1 MELRQLRSFIAVA
14 EDGIISRAAQKLHL
28 TQSALSRQIKALE
41 ETLGVTLLERSAH
54 SIKLTHEGE
63 ILLKEGRG
71 VLERADSAILKV
83 RSAGKTV
90 LLRVG
95 YAPTLTS
102 GMLPL
107 AISAF
112 TQKHPRV
119 RVELLDLSSTEMRTG
134 LHQGTLDITVTV
146 KPARLDDTL
155 YWEPLH
161 QEAWRVAMSRN
172 HPLNAKKTISPSD
185 LDDARMVLF
194 SQQEYPEYWQR
205 VTSWFKGHGMNALI
219 AGEYDGA
226 NSLVSAIEAG
236 LGVALVVERIACSF
250 PRLSLKPLTP
260 EPEPVC
266 IAAGLSAARRGDP
279 ILQVFVAELKRAAKD
294 PTLQHQTRVN

>member
-14 EDGIISRAAQKLHL
+14 EDGVISRAAQRLHL

-41 ETLGVTLLERSAH
+41 EDLGVTLLERSAH
-54 SIKLTHEGE
+54 SVKLTQEGE
-63 ILLKEGRG
+63 VLLKEGRG
-71 VLERADSAILKV
+71 VLERADAAVTKV
-83 RSAGKTV
+83 RASGKAV

-95 YAPTLTS
+95 YAPTLTA
-102 GMLPL
+102 GILPL

-134 LHQGTLDITVTV
+134 LDQGSLDVVMTV
-146 KPARLDDTL
+146 KPAKLDEAIH
-155 YWEPLH
+155 WESLL
-161 QEAWRVAMSRN
+161 QEAWCVAMSPN
-172 HPLNAKKTISPSD
+172 HPLNAKKSIAPAH
-185 LDDARMVLF
+185 LDGARMVLF

-226 NSLVSAIEAG
+226 NSLASAIEAG
-236 LGVALVVERIACSF
+236 LGVALVVERMACSF
-250 PRLSLKPLTP
+250 PRLSLKPLKP

-266 IAAGLSAARRGDP
+266 IAAGVAAARRSDV
-279 ILQVFVAELKRAAKD
+279 ILQVFVEELKRAAKESAR
-294 PTLQHQTRVN
+294 RV

>member
-14 EDGIISRAAQKLHL
+14 EDGVISRAAQRLHL

-41 ETLGVTLLERSAH
+41 EDLGVTLLERSAH
-54 SIKLTHEGE
+54 SVKLTQEGE
-63 ILLKEGRG
+63 VLLKEGRG
-71 VLERADSAILKV
+71 VLERADAAVTKV
-83 RSAGKTV
+83 RASGKAV

-95 YAPTLTS
+95 YAPTLTA
-102 GMLPL
+102 GILPL

-134 LHQGTLDITVTV
+134 LDQGSLDVVMTV
-146 KPARLDDTL
+146 KPAKLDEAIH
-155 YWEPLH
+155 WESLL
-161 QEAWRVAMSRN
+161 QEAWCVAMSPN
-172 HPLNAKKTISPSD
+172 HPLNANKSIAPAH
-185 LDDARMVLF
+185 LDGARMVLF

-226 NSLVSAIEAG
+226 NSLASAIEAG
-236 LGVALVVERIACSF
+236 LGVALVVERMACSF
-250 PRLSLKPLTP
+250 PRLSLKPLKP

-266 IAAGLSAARRGDP
+266 IAAGVAAARRSDV
-279 ILQVFVAELKRAAKD
+279 ILQVFVEELKRAAKESAR
-294 PTLQHQTRVN
+294 RV

>member
-14 EDGIISRAAQKLHL
+14 EDGVISRAAQRLHL

-41 ETLGVTLLERSAH
+41 EDLGVTLLERSAH
-54 SIKLTHEGE
+54 SVKLTQEGE
-63 ILLKEGRG
+63 VLLKEGRG
-71 VLERADSAILKV
+71 VLERADAAVTKV
-83 RSAGKTV
+83 RASGKAV

-95 YAPTLTS
+95 YAPTLTA
-102 GMLPL
+102 GILPL

-134 LHQGTLDITVTV
+134 LDQGSLDVVMTV
-146 KPARLDDTL
+146 KPAKLDEAIH
-155 YWEPLH
+155 WESLL
-161 QEAWRVAMSRN
+161 QEAWCVAMSPN
-172 HPLNAKKTISPSD
+172 HPLNANKSIAPAH
-185 LDDARMVLF
+185 LDGARMVLF

-205 VTSWFKGHGMNALI
+205 VTSWFKSHGMNALI

-226 NSLVSAIEAG
+226 NSLASAIEAG
-236 LGVALVVERIACSF
+236 LGVALVVERMACSF
-250 PRLSLKPLTP
+250 PRLSLKPLKP

-266 IAAGLSAARRGDP
+266 IAAGVAAARRSDV
-279 ILQVFVAELKRAAKD
+279 ILQVFVEELKRAAKESAR
-294 PTLQHQTRVN
+294 RV

>member
-14 EDGIISRAAQKLHL
+14 EDGVISRAAQRLHL

-41 ETLGVTLLERSAH
+41 EDLGVTLLERSAH
-54 SIKLTHEGE
+54 SVKLTQEGE
-63 ILLKEGRG
+63 VLLKEGRG
-71 VLERADSAILKV
+71 VLERADAAVTKV
-83 RSAGKTV
+83 RAAGKAV

-95 YAPTLTS
+95 YAPTLTA
-102 GMLPL
+102 GILPL

-134 LHQGTLDITVTV
+134 LDQGSLDVVMTV
-146 KPARLDDTL
+146 KPAKLDESIH
-155 YWEPLH
+155 WESLL
-161 QEAWRVAMSRN
+161 QEAWCVAMSPN
-172 HPLNAKKTISPSD
+172 HPLNAKKSISPAL
-185 LDDARMVLF
+185 LDGARMVLF

-226 NSLVSAIEAG
+226 NSLASAIEAG
-236 LGVALVVERIACSF
+236 LGVALVVERMACSF
-250 PRLSLKPLTP
+250 PRLSLKPLKP

-266 IAAGLSAARRGDP
+266 IAAGVSAARRSDV
-279 ILQVFVAELKRAAKD
+279 ILQVFVEELKRAAKESA
-294 PTLQHQTRVN
+294 RRF

>member
-14 EDGIISRAAQKLHL
+14 EDGVISRAAQRLHL

-41 ETLGVTLLERSAH
+41 EDLGVTLLERSAH
-54 SIKLTHEGE
+54 SVKLTQEGE
-63 ILLKEGRG
+63 VLLKEGRG
-71 VLERADSAILKV
+71 VLERADAAVTKV
-83 RSAGKTV
+83 RAAGKAV

-95 YAPTLTS
+95 YAPTLTA
-102 GMLPL
+102 GILPL

-134 LHQGTLDITVTV
+134 LDQGSLDVVMTV
-146 KPARLDDTL
+146 KPAKLDESIH
-155 YWEPLH
+155 WESLL
-161 QEAWRVAMSRN
+161 QEAWCVAMSPN
-172 HPLNAKKTISPSD
+172 HPLNAKKSISPAL
-185 LDDARMVLF
+185 LDGARMVLF

-205 VTSWFKGHGMNALI
+205 VTSWFKCHGMNALI

-226 NSLVSAIEAG
+226 NSLASAIEAG
-236 LGVALVVERIACSF
+236 LGVALVVERMACSF
-250 PRLSLKPLTP
+250 PRLSLKPLKP

-266 IAAGLSAARRGDP
+266 IAAGVSATRRSDV
-279 ILQVFVAELKRAAKD
+279 ILQVFVEELKRAAKESAR
-294 PTLQHQTRVN
+294 RV

>member
-14 EDGIISRAAQKLHL
+14 EDGVISRAAQRLHL

-41 ETLGVTLLERSAH
+41 EDLGVTLLERSAH
-54 SIKLTHEGE
+54 SVKLTQEGE
-63 ILLKEGRG
+63 VLLKEGRG
-71 VLERADSAILKV
+71 VLERADAAVTKV
-83 RSAGKTV
+83 RAAGKAV

-95 YAPTLTS
+95 YAPTLTA
-102 GMLPL
+102 GILPL

-134 LHQGTLDITVTV
+134 LDQGSLDVVMTV
-146 KPARLDDTL
+146 KPAKLDEAIH
-155 YWEPLH
+155 WESLL
-161 QEAWRVAMSRN
+161 QEAWCVAMSPN
-172 HPLNAKKTISPSD
+172 HPLNAKKSISPAQ
-185 LDDARMVLF
+185 LDGARMVLF

-226 NSLVSAIEAG
+226 NSLASAIEAG
-236 LGVALVVERIACSF
+236 LGVALVVERMACSF
-250 PRLSLKPLTP
+250 PRLSLKPLKP

-266 IAAGLSAARRGDP
+266 IAAGVSAARRSDA
-279 ILQVFVAELKRAAKD
+279 ILQVFVEELKRAAKES
-294 PTLQHQTRVN
+294 TRRV

>member
-14 EDGIISRAAQKLHL
+14 EDGVISRAAQRLHL

-41 ETLGVTLLERSAH
+41 EDLGVTLLERSAH
-54 SIKLTHEGE
+54 SVKLTQEGE
-63 ILLKEGRG
+63 VLLKEGRG
-71 VLERADSAILKV
+71 VLERADAAVTKV
-83 RSAGKTV
+83 RAAGKAV

-95 YAPTLTS
+95 YAPTLTA
-102 GMLPL
+102 GILPL

-134 LHQGTLDITVTV
+134 LDQGSLDVVMTV
-146 KPARLDDTL
+146 KPAKLDEAIH
-155 YWEPLH
+155 WESLL
-161 QEAWRVAMSRN
+161 QEAWCVAMSPN
-172 HPLNAKKTISPSD
+172 HPLSAKKSIAPAH
-185 LDDARMVLF
+185 LDGARMVLF

-205 VTSWFKGHGMNALI
+205 VTSWFKSHGMNALI

-226 NSLVSAIEAG
+226 NSLASAIEAG
-236 LGVALVVERIACSF
+236 LGVALVVERMACSF
-250 PRLSLKPLTP
+250 PRLSLKPLKP

-266 IAAGLSAARRGDP
+266 IAAGVSAARRSDV
-279 ILQVFVAELKRAAKD
+279 ILQVFVEELKRAAKESAR
-294 PTLQHQTRVN
+294 RV

>member
-14 EDGIISRAAQKLHL
+14 EDGVISRAAQRLHL

-41 ETLGVTLLERSAH
+41 EDLGVTLLERSAH
-54 SIKLTHEGE
+54 SVKLTQEGE
-63 ILLKEGRG
+63 VLLKEGRG
-71 VLERADSAILKV
+71 VLERADAAVTKV
-83 RSAGKTV
+83 RAAGKAV

-95 YAPTLTS
+95 YAPTLTA
-102 GMLPL
+102 GILPL

-134 LHQGTLDITVTV
+134 LDQGTLDITVTV
-146 KPARLDDTL
+146 KPTKIDDTL
-155 YWEPLH
+155 FWESLH
-161 QEAWRVAMSRN
+161 QEAWCVAMHRDN
-172 HPLNAKKTISPSD
+172 PLNNKKTLAPTD
-185 LDDARMVLF
+185 LNGARMVLF

-205 VTSWFKGHGMNALI
+205 VTSWFKGHGINALI

-226 NSLVSAIEAG
+226 NSLASAIEAG
-236 LGVALVVERIACSF
+236 LGAALVVERMACSF
-250 PRLSLKPLTP
+250 PRLLLKPLKP

-266 IAAGLSAARRGDP
+266 IAAGVSVARRSDP
-279 ILQVFVAELKRAAKD
+279 ILQVFVQELKRAAKESA
-294 PTLQHQTRVN
+294 HRA

>member
-14 EDGIISRAAQKLHL
+14 EDGVISRAAQRLHL

-41 ETLGVTLLERSAH
+41 EDLGVTLLERSAH
-54 SIKLTHEGE
+54 SVKLTQEGE
-63 ILLKEGRG
+63 VLLKEGRG
-71 VLERADSAILKV
+71 VLERADAAVTKV
-83 RSAGKTV
+83 RAAGKAV

-95 YAPTLTS
+95 YAPTLTA
-102 GMLPL
+102 GILPL

-134 LHQGTLDITVTV
+134 LDQGSLDVVMTV
-146 KPARLDDTL
+146 KPAKVDEAIH
-155 YWEPLH
+155 WESLL
-161 QEAWRVAMSRN
+161 QEAWCVAMSPN
-172 HPLNAKKTISPSD
+172 HPLNAKKSIAPAH
-185 LDDARMVLF
+185 LDGARMVLF

-226 NSLVSAIEAG
+226 NSLASAIEAG
-236 LGVALVVERIACSF
+236 LGVALVVERMACSF
-250 PRLSLKPLTP
+250 PRLSLKPLKP

-266 IAAGLSAARRGDP
+266 IAAGVSAARRSDM
-279 ILQVFVAELKRAAKD
+279 ILQVFVEELKRAAKESAR
-294 PTLQHQTRVN
+294 RV

>member
-14 EDGIISRAAQKLHL
+14 EDGVISRAAQRLHL

-41 ETLGVTLLERSAH
+41 EDLGVTLLERSAH
-54 SIKLTHEGE
+54 SVKLTQEGE
-63 ILLKEGRG
+63 VLLKEGRG
-71 VLERADSAILKV
+71 VLERADAAVTKV
-83 RSAGKTV
+83 RAAGKAV

-95 YAPTLTS
+95 YAPTLTA
-102 GMLPL
+102 GILPL

-134 LHQGTLDITVTV
+134 LDQGSLDVVMTV
-146 KPARLDDTL
+146 KPAKLDEAIH
-155 YWEPLH
+155 WESLL
-161 QEAWRVAMSRN
+161 QEAWCVAMSPN
-172 HPLNAKKTISPSD
+172 HPLNAKKSISPAQ
-185 LDDARMVLF
+185 LDGARMVLF

-226 NSLVSAIEAG
+226 NSLASAIEAG
-236 LGVALVVERIACSF
+236 LGVALVVERMACSF
-250 PRLSLKPLTP
+250 PRLSLKPLKP

-266 IAAGLSAARRGDP
+266 IAAGVAAARRSDV
-279 ILQVFVAELKRAAKD
+279 ILQVFVEELKRAAKESAR
-294 PTLQHQTRVN
+294 RV

>member
-14 EDGIISRAAQKLHL
+14 EDGVISRAAQRLHL

-41 ETLGVTLLERSAH
+41 EDLGVTLLERSAH
-54 SIKLTHEGE
+54 SVKLTQEGE
-63 ILLKEGRG
+63 VLLKEGRG
-71 VLERADSAILKV
+71 VLERADAAVTKV
-83 RSAGKTV
+83 RAAGKAV

-95 YAPTLTS
+95 YAPTLTA
-102 GMLPL
+102 GILPL

-134 LHQGTLDITVTV
+134 LDQGSLDVVMTV
-146 KPARLDDTL
+146 KPAKLDEAIH
-155 YWEPLH
+155 WESLL
-161 QEAWRVAMSRN
+161 QEAWCVAMSPN
-172 HPLNAKKTISPSD
+172 HPLNAKKSISPAQ
-185 LDDARMVLF
+185 LDGARMVLF

-226 NSLVSAIEAG
+226 NSLASAIEAG
-236 LGVALVVERIACSF
+236 LGVALVVERMACSF
-250 PRLSLKPLTP
+250 PRLSLKPLKP

-266 IAAGLSAARRGDP
+266 IAAGVSAARRSDV
-279 ILQVFVAELKRAAKD
+279 ILQVFVEELKRAAKESA
-294 PTLQHQTRVN
+294 RRF

>member
-14 EDGIISRAAQKLHL
+14 EDGVISRAAQRLHL

-41 ETLGVTLLERSAH
+41 EDLGVTLLERSAH
-54 SIKLTHEGE
+54 SVKLTQEGE
-63 ILLKEGRG
+63 VLLKEGRG
-71 VLERADSAILKV
+71 VLERADAAVTKV
-83 RSAGKTV
+83 RAAGKAV

-95 YAPTLTS
+95 YAPTLTA
-102 GMLPL
+102 GILPL
-107 AISAF
+107 AISSF

-134 LHQGTLDITVTV
+134 LDQGSLDVVMTV
-146 KPARLDDTL
+146 KPAKLDEAIH
-155 YWEPLH
+155 WESLL
-161 QEAWRVAMSRN
+161 QEAWCVAMSPN
-172 HPLNAKKTISPSD
+172 HPLNTKKFISPAQ
-185 LDDARMVLF
+185 LDGARMVLF

-226 NSLVSAIEAG
+226 NSLASAIEAG
-236 LGVALVVERIACSF
+236 LGVALVVERMACSF
-250 PRLSLKPLTP
+250 PRLSLKRLKP

-266 IAAGLSAARRGDP
+266 IAAGVSAARRSDV
-279 ILQVFVAELKRAAKD
+279 ILQVFVEELKRAAKESAR
-294 PTLQHQTRVN
+294 RV

>member
-14 EDGIISRAAQKLHL
+14 EDGVISRAAQRLHL

-41 ETLGVTLLERSAH
+41 EDLGVTLLERSAH
-54 SIKLTHEGE
+54 SVKLTQEGE
-63 ILLKEGRG
+63 VLLKEGRG
-71 VLERADSAILKV
+71 VLERADAAVTKV
-83 RSAGKTV
+83 RASGKAV

-95 YAPTLTS
+95 YAPTLTA
-102 GMLPL
+102 GILPL

-134 LHQGTLDITVTV
+134 LDQGSLDVVMTV
-146 KPARLDDTL
+146 KPAKLDEAIH
-155 YWEPLH
+155 WESLL
-161 QEAWRVAMSRN
+161 QEAWCVAMSPN
-172 HPLNAKKTISPSD
+172 HPLSAKKSIAPAN
-185 LDDARMVLF
+185 LDGARMVLF

-205 VTSWFKGHGMNALI
+205 VTSWFKSHGMNALI

-226 NSLVSAIEAG
+226 NSLASAIEAG
-236 LGVALVVERIACSF
+236 LGVALVVERMACSF
-250 PRLSLKPLTP
+250 PRLSLKPLKP

-266 IAAGLSAARRGDP
+266 IAAGVSAARRSDV
-279 ILQVFVAELKRAAKD
+279 ILQVFVEELKRAAKESAR
-294 PTLQHQTRVN
+294 RV

>member
-14 EDGIISRAAQKLHL
+14 EDGVISRAAQRLHL

-41 ETLGVTLLERSAH
+41 EDLGVTLLERSAH
-54 SIKLTHEGE
+54 SVKLTQAGE
-63 ILLKEGRG
+63 VLLKEGRG
-71 VLERADSAILKV
+71 VLERADAAVTKV
-83 RSAGKTV
+83 RASGKAV

-95 YAPTLTS
+95 YAPTLTA
-102 GMLPL
+102 GILPL

-134 LHQGTLDITVTV
+134 LDQGSLDVVMTV
-146 KPARLDDTL
+146 KPAKLDEAIH
-155 YWEPLH
+155 WESLL
-161 QEAWRVAMSRN
+161 QEAWCVAMSPN
-172 HPLNAKKTISPSD
+172 HPLNAKKSIAPAH
-185 LDDARMVLF
+185 LDGARMVLF

-205 VTSWFKGHGMNALI
+205 VTSWFKSHGMNALI

-226 NSLVSAIEAG
+226 NSLASAIEAG
-236 LGVALVVERIACSF
+236 LGVALVVERMACSF
-250 PRLSLKPLTP
+250 PRLSLKPLKP

-266 IAAGLSAARRGDP
+266 IAAGVSAARRSDV
-279 ILQVFVAELKRAAKD
+279 ILQVFVEELKRAAKESAR
-294 PTLQHQTRVN
+294 RV